1 MLLKEMSKEELLREI
16 AFRDEVIDQLK
27 KEIDKFRTQTSQK
40 SRKIAIS
47 AESELSTDQR
57 TYAKSQEAF
66 DLIDE
71 SLLSNDFM
79 RHLDAVQ
86 RERVAAAMHAIE
98 ARAGSIL
105 IRQGDAGNLMY
116 VIEEGSVNVYVDGEQ
131 IRQMERGALFGELAI
146 LHHCERTATV
156 QAASNCRVWV
166 IERGVF
172 HSIMVQS
179 AQETRELHR
188 RALRRSHRFSSL
200 PEDALVRLADVC
212 VDVRYENEGDDVDV
226 EPNFVYI
233 VLSGVVIAERNREVI
248 RYHQADD
255 FEVSVNENGYWS
267 RQNERFQVDDAPLD
281 LLVMHVDQIKTLSST
296 TISSSS
302 GGPTT
307 SGIKSAS
314 SCASAAALANA
325 VADLAITPKRPD
337 NDVENVSLCNLD
349 RIGTIGIG
357 GFGKVELVKHIDR
370 VYALKVLTKA
380 HITATKQEKHINNE
394 REILMNADCDFI
406 VKLYRTFRDSERLY
420 MLMEPCLGGELW
432 SLLKQHGRL
441 DNESTRYYCA
451 AAMEALD
458 YLHRRSIVY
467 RDLKPENMLIDR
479 NGYPKLCDFGFAKN
493 IRKEGKTWTFCGTA
507 EYVAP
512 EIVLNKGHDIAVDI
526 WALGIFA
533 FELLTGSPPFA
544 SNDSMV
550 IYNAILRGVERL
562 AWPRYVTKEA
572 VNAVLSFCKQEPAQR
587 LGYGD
592 MDAARAHP
600 WFETFDWPDFKAGIM
615 EPPFCRPVY
624 SAIDMSNFSPPT
636 STYEFP
642 TGVDESGWDKE
653 F

>member
-1 MLLKEMSKEELLREI
+1 M
-16 AFRDEVIDQLK
+16 
-27 KEIDKFRTQTSQK
+27 
-40 SRKIAIS
+40 
-47 AESELSTDQR
+47 
-57 TYAKSQEAF
+57 
-66 DLIDE
+66 
-71 SLLSNDFM
+71 
-79 RHLDAVQ
+79 
-86 RERVAAAMHAIE
+86 
-98 ARAGSIL
+98 
-105 IRQGDAGNLMY
+105 
-116 VIEEGSVNVYVDGEQ
+116 
-131 IRQMERGALFGELAI
+131 
-146 LHHCERTATV
+146 
-156 QAASNCRVWV
+156 
-166 IERGVF
+166 
-172 HSIMVQS
+172 
-179 AQETRELHR
+179 
-188 RALRRSHRFSSL
+188 
-200 PEDALVRLADVC
+200 
-212 VDVRYENEGDDVDV
+212 
-226 EPNFVYI
+226 
-233 VLSGVVIAERNREVI
+233 
-248 RYHQADD
+248 
-255 FEVSVNENGYWS
+255 
-267 RQNERFQVDDAPLD
+267 
-281 LLVMHVDQIKTLSST
+281 QIKTLSST